1 MYHNFFI
8 HSTVDRHLGCFHVLA
23 IVNSAALKT
32 GVRAC
37 FSILVFSEYMPRS
50 RIVGS
55 YDSFIPS
62 LLKGISILFSRVSV
76 LIYILTNSAR
86 GISFFHILSIIYCF
100 LDILMMSILAGVMW
114 YFIVVLICISP
125 IMSNVEHLFMCL
137 FANCMSLE
145 KCLVR
150 YPIHFLIDCFSG
162 VELHELLIYFGD

>member
-1 MYHNFFI
+1 M
-8 HSTVDRHLGCFHVLA
+8 HLFKLW
-23 IVNSAALKT
+23 
-32 GVRAC
+32 
-37 FSILVFSEYMPRS
+37 VFSEYMPRS

-86 GISFFHILSIIYCF
+86 GIPFSHTLSIIYCF

-137 FANCMSLE
+137 LPTVCLWRNVLLRFPSIFWLIVFLVLSFMSCSYILETNPLSIDPFAIIFSHSE
-145 KCLVR
+145 GCLS
-150 YPIHFLIDCFSG
+150 YLWFL
-162 VELHELLIYFGD
+162 LLCKRF